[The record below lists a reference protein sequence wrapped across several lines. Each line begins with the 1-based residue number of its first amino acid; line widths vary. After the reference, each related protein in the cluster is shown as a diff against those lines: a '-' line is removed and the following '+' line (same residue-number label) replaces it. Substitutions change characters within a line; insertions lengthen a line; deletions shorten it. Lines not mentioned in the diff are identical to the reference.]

1 MTQTNLD
8 PLGILKHEKISEK
21 GSTLE
26 TARVQNIHAGICP
39 VCQSSMKISKI
50 KIDKR
55 EIDAY
60 TCVNDRVVMPVQN
73 SPILDLY

>member
-8 PLGILKHEKISEK
+8 PLGILKHEKLSEK

-39 VCQSSMKISKI
+39 ICQGSMKISKI
-50 KIDKR
+50 KIGSKD
-55 EIDAY
+55 IDAY
-60 TCVNDRVVMPVQN
+60 TCTNDRVCMPVQN
-73 SPILDLY
+73 QPVLDLY